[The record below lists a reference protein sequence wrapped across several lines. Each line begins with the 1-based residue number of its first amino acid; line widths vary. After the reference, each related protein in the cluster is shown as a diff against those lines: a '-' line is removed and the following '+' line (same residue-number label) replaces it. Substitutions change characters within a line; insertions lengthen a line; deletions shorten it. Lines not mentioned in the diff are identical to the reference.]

1 MGVEVWLL
9 VAGVVMAA
17 WAYSRWRHSYWSSR
31 GVSTPPYL
39 PFLGHLHK
47 LLSLSQTRW
56 RYVDEVYHKY
66 GGSTLSG
73 LYELFRPVLM
83 VGDPDLLKNIFVK
96 DFDHFVDRR
105 KFLAEEGSI
114 SNIMLSNLTG
124 DEWKT
129 LRGIMSPTFTS
140 GKMRSMF
147 PLICEKAD
155 ALVSFSLKEAANK
168 PFVDM
173 KVNFGRFTMDT
184 IASCAFGIEC
194 NSFKSEVPE
203 FSKYA
208 EMFFNFSFLRILKF
222 TLFNMFPTIGN
233 ALRIKIDSPA
243 IKYFSNVVEE
253 TIAARNAGQRR
264 GDYLDLLL
272 DARAGVSHPIITDTS
287 TVPHNQSTTTQDRTA
302 QETNH
307 DSSVTNVNNIPITQ
321 SKQVLTNKSIVAQSV
336 LFLIAGY
343 DTTASTLAFSSFL
356 LAKHPIHQQRLR
368 EEIKQIIHEYGDI
381 TYEGIMEAKFLN
393 ACLMETLRLYPPAT
407 FGERQCTRT
416 FKIPGTE
423 LILHPGDVVT
433 VPFWSLHH
441 DPRYWPEPEEFQP
454 DRFLPENKSNI
465 TSFTHIPF
473 GMGPRNCIGMRFALM
488 EAKVALAK
496 LLLAAE
502 IHLDKNHTGLK
513 IDRSPFLLRPEEGVN
528 LVLTPITS
536 NTYG

>member
-1 MGVEVWLL
+1 MGIEVWLL

-39 PFLGHLHK
+39 PFLGHMHK
-47 LLSLSQTRW
+47 LLSSSQSRW
-56 RYVDEVYHKY
+56 LYFDEVYQKF

-83 VGDPDLLKNIFVK
+83 IGDPELLKNIFVK

-105 KFLAEEGSI
+105 KFVVEEGSI
-114 SNIMLSNLTG
+114 SNIMLSNMTG

-129 LRGIMSPTFTS
+129 LRGIMTPTFTS

-147 PLICEKAD
+147 PLMCDKAD

-173 KVNFGRFTMDT
+173 KVNFARFTMDT

-208 EMFFNFSFLRILKF
+208 EMFFNFPFLRILKI
-222 TLFNMFPTIGN
+222 TLFNIFPKIGN
-233 ALRIKIDSPA
+233 ALGIKIDSPA
-243 IKYFSNVVEE
+243 IGFFSNVVEE
-253 TIAARNAGQRR
+253 TIAARNTGQRR

-272 DARAGVSHPIITDTS
+272 DARGGVNHPIITDTS

-302 QETNH
+302 QETIITDTSTVPHNQSTTTQDRTAQETIITDTSTVPHNQSTTTQDQTAQETINH
-307 DSSVTNVNNIPITQ
+307 DSSVTNVNNIPIAQ

-336 LFLIAGY
+336 LFLVAGY
-343 DTTASTLAFSSFL
+343 ETTAATLAFLSFQ

-381 TYEGIMEAKFLN
+381 TYQGIMEAKLLD
-393 ACLMETLRLYPPAT
+393 ACLMETLRLYPPPPS
-407 FGERQCTRT
+407 GKRQCTGNLQVSST
-416 FKIPGTE
+416 GSPMFGLLPTLGVAPSNPHIHHYTNATDKFSLIPMYQISPAADMG
-423 LILHPGDVVT
+423 
-433 VPFWSLHH
+433 
-441 DPRYWPEPEEFQP
+441 REP
-454 DRFLPENKSNI
+454 N
-465 TSFTHIPF
+465 
-473 GMGPRNCIGMRFALM
+473 
-488 EAKVALAK
+488 
-496 LLLAAE
+496 
-502 IHLDKNHTGLK
+502 
-513 IDRSPFLLRPEEGVN
+513 
-528 LVLTPITS
+528 
-536 NTYG
+536 

>member
-39 PFLGHLHK
+39 PFLGHIHK
-47 LLSLSQTRW
+47 ILSLSQSRW
-56 RYVDEVYHKY
+56 HYFDEVYHKY
-66 GGSTLSG
+66 GGSTFSG
-73 LYELFRPVLM
+73 LYELFHPVLM
-83 VGDPDLLKNIFVK
+83 IGDPDLLKNILVK

-105 KFLAEEGSI
+105 KFLSEEGSI
-114 SNIMLSNLTG
+114 SNEMLINLTG

-147 PLICEKAD
+147 PLMCEKAD

-173 KVNFGRFTMDT
+173 KVNFGRFAMDT

-208 EMFFNFSFLRILKF
+208 DMFFNFSFLTIIKF

-233 ALRIKIDSPA
+233 ALRIKIDSPCT
-243 IKYFSNVVEE
+243 KFFSNVVEE

-272 DARAGVSHPIITDTS
+272 DARADVNHPIITDTSIVPHNQSTTTQGQTAQETIITDTSIVPHNQSTTTQDRTAQETIITDTS

-302 QETNH
+302 QETISH
-307 DSSVTNVNNIPITQ
+307 DSFVTNVNSIPVNH
-321 SKQVLTNKSIVAQSV
+321 SKQ
-336 LFLIAGY
+336 
-343 DTTASTLAFSSFL
+343 
-356 LAKHPIHQQRLR
+356 
-368 EEIKQIIHEYGDI
+368 
-381 TYEGIMEAKFLN
+381 
-393 ACLMETLRLYPPAT
+393 ETLRLYPPST
-407 FGERQCTRT
+407 FEERQCTKT
-416 FKIPGTE
+416 YKIPGTE
-423 LILHPGDVVT
+423 VTLHPGDVVT
-433 VPFWSLHH
+433 YPLWSLHH

-454 DRFLPENKSNI
+454 DRFLPENKPNI

-502 IHLDKNHTGLK
+502 IHLDKNHTELK
-513 IDRSPFLLRPEEGVN
+513 TGKSLLVLRPDEGVN
-528 LVLTPITS
+528 LVITPITS
-536 NTYG
+536 NTHG

>member
-39 PFLGHLHK
+39 PFLGHIHK
-47 LLSLSQTRW
+47 ILSLSQSRW
-56 RYVDEVYHKY
+56 HYFDEVYHKY
-66 GGSTLSG
+66 GGSTFSG
-73 LYELFRPVLM
+73 LYELFHPVLM
-83 VGDPDLLKNIFVK
+83 IGDPDLLKNILVK

-105 KFLAEEGSI
+105 KFLSEEGSI
-114 SNIMLSNLTG
+114 SNEMLINLTG

-147 PLICEKAD
+147 PLMCEKAD

-173 KVNFGRFTMDT
+173 KVNFGRFAMDT

-208 EMFFNFSFLRILKF
+208 DMFFNFSFLTIIKF

-233 ALRIKIDSPA
+233 ALRIKIDSPCT
-243 IKYFSNVVEE
+243 KFFSNVVEE

-272 DARAGVSHPIITDTS
+272 DARADVNHPIITDTSIVPHNQSTTTQGQTAQETIITDTSIVPHNQSTTTQDRTAQETIITDTS

-302 QETNH
+302 QETISH
-307 DSSVTNVNNIPITQ
+307 DSFVTNVNSIPVNH
-321 SKQVLTNKSIVAQSV
+321 SKQVLTSKSIVAQSV
-336 LFLIAGY
+336 LFLVAGY

-381 TYEGIMEAKFLN
+381 TYQGIMEAKFLN
-393 ACLMETLRLYPPAT
+393 ACLMEYL
-407 FGERQCTRT
+407 
-416 FKIPGTE
+416 
-423 LILHPGDVVT
+423 
-433 VPFWSLHH
+433 
-441 DPRYWPEPEEFQP
+441 
-454 DRFLPENKSNI
+454 
-465 TSFTHIPF
+465 
-473 GMGPRNCIGMRFALM
+473 AL
-488 EAKVALAK
+488 K
-496 LLLAAE
+496 
-502 IHLDKNHTGLK
+502 
-513 IDRSPFLLRPEEGVN
+513 
-528 LVLTPITS
+528 
-536 NTYG
+536 

>member
-321 SKQVLTNKSIVAQSV
+321 SKQ
-336 LFLIAGY
+336 
-343 DTTASTLAFSSFL
+343 
-356 LAKHPIHQQRLR
+356 
-368 EEIKQIIHEYGDI
+368 
-381 TYEGIMEAKFLN
+381 
-393 ACLMETLRLYPPAT
+393 ETLRLYPPAT